1 MLNATVIDIPHYTPD
16 AIAADIQRAAE
27 LLVSLGFPEAALDLH
42 PPLFWGLYDTAMAY
56 ELWVRADAATVAQ
69 NLVAISETG
78 IGFNLHWS
86 PARPTLI
93 VQFHSPSRYIHYG
106 RCKYRFGRDCQ
117 GFWGA
122 DPVYSGGC

>member
-1 MLNATVIDIPHYTPD
+1 MLNTTVIAIPHYTPD
-16 AIAADIQRAAE
+16 AIAADIQRAADV
-27 LLVSLGFPEAALDLH
+27 LIGLGFPAAALDLH
-42 PPLFWGLYDTAMAY
+42 PPLFAGLFDEPIAY
-56 ELWVRADAATVAQ
+56 ELWVRADAALIAGSLQV
-69 NLVAISETG
+69 ISEAG

-106 RCKYRFGRDCQ
+106 IGKYRFGRDCQ

-122 DPVYSGGC
+122 DPVYAGGC